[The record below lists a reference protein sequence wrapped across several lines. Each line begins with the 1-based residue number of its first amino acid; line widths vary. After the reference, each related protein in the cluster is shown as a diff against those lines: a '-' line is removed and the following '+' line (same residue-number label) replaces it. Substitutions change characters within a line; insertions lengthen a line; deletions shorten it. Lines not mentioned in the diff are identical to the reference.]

1 MPGSVTGLRAED
13 GETVVT
19 GQPVVVVEAMKMEHV
34 LTAPA
39 DGVVQLS
46 TVQGAQVAL
55 DEVLAVIV
63 PEDAEAGAD
72 AGAGLES
79 GAAADAVL
87 QDAAVQATRE

>member
-1 MPGSVTGLRAED
+1 
-13 GETVVT
+13 